1 MTIHLSAL
9 PGDISETVLMPGDP
23 LRAKWAAERFLQDPV
38 QSNHTRGMLGFTGYW
53 RGERVTI
60 QASGMGMASMAIYAH
75 ELIADYGA
83 KTLIRIGS
91 AGAMQPHVGLRD
103 IVLAQACTTLS
114 LPSRSILREVALAPC
129 ADFAL
134 LDRAHRIASARK
146 LPVHVGNVFSSDLF
160 YEERDDL
167 RAIMQRHGVLAVE
180 MEAAELYT
188 TAARLGARALAVLTI
203 SDHLPTGA
211 ALSAAERE
219 TGFAAMVE
227 LALETAFA

>member
-9 PGDISETVLMPGDP
+9 PGDIAETVLMPGDP
-23 LRAKWAAERFLQDPV
+23 MRARWAAERFLQDPV
-38 QSNHTRGMLGFTGYW
+38 QTNHTRGMLGFTGAW

-91 AGAMQPHVGLRD
+91 AGSMQPHVSLRD

-114 LPSRSILREVALAPC
+114 LPSRSILREVTLAPC
-129 ADFAL
+129 ADFTL
-134 LDRAHRIASARK
+134 LATAHRIARTRA
-146 LPVHVGNVFSSDLF
+146 LPVHAGNVFSSDLF

-167 RAIMQRHGVLAVE
+167 RAIMRRHGVLAVE
-180 MEAAELYT
+180 MEAAELYA
-188 TAARLGARALAVLTI
+188 TAARLGARALALLTI
-203 SDHLPTGA
+203 SDHLLTGE
-211 ALSAAERE
+211 ALSAGERE
-219 TGFAAMVE
+219 TGFADMVE